1 MTLGQKLKQLRL
13 AKEMSQPELAQQIC
27 IEQSYLSKLEND
39 KAFPS
44 DEIFSQL
51 LIALDIELDD
61 FLQGFE
67 QSVIQTQLCK
77 IAQISRHQKQYETQ
91 SVNYMLRWIMLS
103 SLLIVLGGT
112 AWLAGEKK
120 WIFDK
125 VYLSG
130 HVYESKGVIKVGEA
144 LRVFSGY
151 KGDLPDEILARLS
164 FQSKKMLQ
172 HSGDYFVEEVTENG
186 VTGKRFYQRAR
197 KQRTSVTNQANNWL
211 RVFAVFAL
219 LSGFVGLVI
228 EHKIRK
234 IRTNI

>member
-51 LIALDIELDD
+51 LIVLDIELDD
-61 FLQGFE
+61 FLQSFE

-77 IAQISRHQKQYETQ
+77 IAQISRHQKQYETK
-91 SVNYMLRWIMLS
+91 STRYMLRWIIVA

-120 WIFDK
+120 WIFDL
-125 VYLSG
+125 VLTST
-130 HVYESKGVIKVGEA
+130 HTYESKGVINHGES
-144 LRVFSGY
+144 LRLFNGY
-151 KGDLPDEILARLS
+151 KGDLPDELLIRLS
-164 FQSKKMLQ
+164 FKSQKRLRL
-172 HSGDYFVEEVTENG
+172 SGDYFVERIDDNG
-186 VTGKRFYQRAR
+186 MLAHRFYQHVKSRNR
-197 KQRTSVTNQANNWL
+197 YSNQANNWL
-211 RVFAVFAL
+211 RVFGVFAL